1 MRRDA
6 GGSNPSL
13 NHCLA
18 LSQAHN
24 RITMR
29 VIKQRESS
37 CVRRMFVNPLTGE
50 ASVTFKNGKIY
61 DYIKVSRLAIIKLM
75 LDDKMSL
82 GSWVNRH
89 LLDDRKVKCIA
100 YPAN

>member
-1 MRRDA
+1 
-6 GGSNPSL
+6 
-13 NHCLA
+13 
-18 LSQAHN
+18 
-24 RITMR
+24 MR
-29 VIKQRESS
+29 VIKRRESS

-89 LLDDRKVKCIA
+89 LLHGSKAECIA
-100 YPAN
+100 YPEN

>member
-1 MRRDA
+1 
-6 GGSNPSL
+6 
-13 NHCLA
+13 
-18 LSQAHN
+18 
-24 RITMR
+24 MR

-37 CVRRMFVNPLTGE
+37 CVRRMFVDPLTGE

-75 LDDKMSL
+75 MDDKMSL